1 MNYILTGVISV
12 FISVITTLVIASNR
26 DYAGGNYDRKFD
38 RYILEAVEDIKAAL
52 EEFHAKVDLLFVLL
66 CLRTP

>member
-12 FISVITTLVIASNR
+12 LISVITTLVITSNR

-38 RYILEAVEDIKAAL
+38 RFILEAVEDIKADL
-52 EEFHAKVDLLFVLL
+52 EQIHAKVD
-66 CLRTP
+66 